1 MNPIRFN
8 EAFITGNELRYI
20 EDVFKQNQ
28 FYGNGKYTQLC
39 TELIK
44 KRLSANNVLLTD
56 SCTSALEISALL
68 LRDTNKEQEII
79 LPSYTFSSTASA
91 FARAGFKLVFA
102 EIDPQT
108 MMLDLEDAKLRITQ
122 NTTAIVVVHY
132 GGYCAEVKEFR
143 DLCDQ
148 QGLKL
153 VEDAA
158 QAFDCSLGNK
168 SLGTFGDF
176 GCFSFHETKNI
187 HAGLSGALLI
197 KDDTLIDRATHIWER
212 GTNRQEVL
220 KGIANKYTW
229 VEIGGS
235 FYPTEMQ
242 AAFLYAQLEAIDQNI
257 SKRKEIYTAYSERL
271 DKLKS
276 QNEIDYPNFQCDFKS
291 NYHAFFVVFKSEANC
306 DKVREYLV
314 ANKVAA
320 YIGYVPLHSSP
331 VGISM
336 GYTAE
341 SLPVTELTA
350 KCVLRLP
357 FHNNMSLDDV
367 GLVCNLIEGCVNV

>member
-1 MNPIRFN
+1 MAIKFN
-8 EAFITGNELRYI
+8 EPFLTGNELGYI

-28 FYGNGKYTQLC
+28 FYGNGKYTQQC
-39 TELIK
+39 TDLIQ
-44 KRLSANNVLLTD
+44 KRLNTNNVLLTD
-56 SCTSALEISALL
+56 SCTSALEIVALL
-68 LRDTNKEQEII
+68 MRDVNQEQEII

-102 EIDPQT
+102 EVDPQT
-108 MMLDLEDAKLRITQ
+108 MMLDIEDAKSRITQ

-143 DLCDQ
+143 ALCDQ
-148 QGLKL
+148 RCLKL

-158 QAFDCSLGNK
+158 QAFDCYLDNK
-168 SLGTFGDF
+168 ALGTFGDF

-187 HAGLSGALLI
+187 HAGLSGALLV
-197 KDDTLIDRATHIWER
+197 KDDSLIDRATHIWER

-242 AAFLYAQLEAIDQNI
+242 AAFLYAQLEAVDKNI
-257 SKRKEIYTAYSERL
+257 SERKDIYTAYLNGLSEL
-271 DKLKS
+271 KLQKS
-276 QNEIDYPNFQCDFKS
+276 INYPDTQHDFKS
-291 NYHAFFVVFKSEANC
+291 NFHAFFVTFKTEAIC
-306 DKVREYLV
+306 DKVRECLV

-336 GYTAE
+336 GYSAE
-341 SLPVTELTA
+341 SLPITELTA

-357 FHNNMSLDDV
+357 FHNNMTLENV
-367 GLVCNLIEGCVNV
+367 TLVCNLIEGSINV